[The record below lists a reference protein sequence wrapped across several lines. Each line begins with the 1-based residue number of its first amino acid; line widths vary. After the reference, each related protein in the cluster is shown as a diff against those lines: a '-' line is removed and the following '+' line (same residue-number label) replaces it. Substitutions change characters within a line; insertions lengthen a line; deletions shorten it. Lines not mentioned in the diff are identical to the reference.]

1 MTKGKQNLHE
11 ILTTLEEIRE
21 KKYPH
26 ISQEVIET
34 IVTIQFENQDQDSRT
49 TGRDKTKQQI
59 RKFIDQNN

>member
-21 KKYPH
+21 KKYPQ
-26 ISQEVIET
+26 ISQEVIEN
-34 IVTIQFENQDQDSRT
+34 IVTIQFENQEQDSRT
-49 TGRDKTKQQI
+49 TGRDKTRQQI